1 MQQYFSWASMPNL
14 QINIFGA
21 INCPLLLVFSTYFAL
36 LVWENKVQAINFQ
49 DIAKN
54 VIPNLFRDLSD
65 ELGKELL
72 FSEQENLKPLF
83 ASLSDRC

>member
-21 INCPLLLVFSTYFAL
+21 INCTLLVFSTYFAV

-49 DIAKN
+49 DMAKN

-72 FSEQENLKPLF
+72 FPEQESLKPLF